1 MPRHRPGRRSTLR
14 VVATFLVA
22 TVLAMEALPFSP
34 EPLFAPRPHDTCWFE
49 PLDLCNT
56 GGTSSPRLA
65 DIPVLQPDAVQMAF
79 DSCCRPA
86 FAAGPGRLPEGFVP
100 PVERPPRRPS

>member
-1 MPRHRPGRRSTLR
+1 
-14 VVATFLVA
+14 VVTVLVA
-22 TVLAMEALPFSP
+22 AVLAMEALPFSP
-34 EPLFAPRPHDTCWFE
+34 EPPIAPQLHDTCWFE

-65 DIPVLQPDAVQMAF
+65 EIPVLPPEAVRMAC
-79 DSCCRPA
+79 DSCWRPA
-86 FAAGPGRLPEGFVP
+86 FSAGPGRLPEGFAP